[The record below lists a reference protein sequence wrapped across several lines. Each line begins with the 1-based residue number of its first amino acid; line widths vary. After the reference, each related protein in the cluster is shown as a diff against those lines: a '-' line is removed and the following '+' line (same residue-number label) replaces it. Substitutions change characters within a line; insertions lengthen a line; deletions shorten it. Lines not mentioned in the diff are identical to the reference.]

1 MTSQLNGWLFIL
13 EREVSGITQRLTQ
26 KQRRFVD
33 EHVIFGNAT
42 QSYKAAGSTPA
53 RQVGRDVVKLRVLH
67 RILKVFA
74 TGLSGGFLYT

>member
-1 MTSQLNGWLFIL
+1 MDCFYFGK
-13 EREVSGITQRLTQ
+13 EVSSITKKLTL
-26 KQRRFVD
+26 KQQRFVD